1 MPVSFSLTLSN
12 SVEYTFNV
20 ELTNLNVPQ
29 RIQFTVK
36 VAWSE
41 GEWVTSFNE
50 DDISDS
56 CHYIAK
62 YLVGDE
68 CTVQDKAYVYT
79 VFYTIA
85 SKVNDKILTALE
97 EV

>member
-12 SVEYTFNV
+12 GVEYTFNV
-20 ELTNLNVPQ
+20 EITNLNVPQ

-36 VAWSE
+36 VTWSE

-50 DDISDS
+50 DDLSDS
-56 CHYIAK
+56 CHYISK
-62 YLVGDE
+62 YLVGDK

-79 VFYTIA
+79 VFYSIA
-85 SKVNDKILTALE
+85 SKVNEKISVLLE